1 MNVSSDRTI
10 GTAYASFTQR
20 QASSSRKAKTAIT
33 ALFRATA
40 LRVNVSLI
48 LGKEAAIVRITVPTI
63 VSAPLASAARTVER
77 TKYVCRSSITA
88 LKAAVTSH
96 SENIAGAT
104 KPVQQDSV
112 SLLERDNMTPFVPH
126 HASKANPA
134 RLVQSVPMALFVS
147 PWSVILL
154 KTWGAPS
161 ANGASGIT
169 SKHQAQVQTP
179 LQGAV

>member
-1 MNVSSDRTI
+1 MNGNWDRTI

-20 QASSSRKAKTAIT
+20 QASFSRKVQTAII

-63 VSAPLASAARTVER
+63 VSALLASAARTMDR

-88 LKAAVTSH
+88 LKADTTFLSAI
-96 SENIAGAT
+96 IAGDTRTAPQGCVT
-104 KPVQQDSV
+104 HLVKANTT
-112 SLLERDNMTPFVPH
+112 LFVPH
-126 HASKANPA
+126 LASKANPA
-134 RLVQSVPMALFVS
+134 RLVPSVPMALFVS
-147 PWSVILL
+147 PWSAILL

-161 ANGASGIT
+161 ANIASGIT
-169 SKHQAQVQTP
+169 SKHQAQVRTP
-179 LQGAV
+179 LQDVV